1 MDKKYRCVISFDVR
15 RSTFDVRRWVVGA
28 GLLTAGCVESE
39 GTTRV
44 PTLLSGPD
52 ISLFAVAGD
61 GKGGDALTTP
71 SMSVTW
77 TKLTE
82 AERAQLKLEKGE
94 VESLEPTPRVDAAT
108 LRKEAL
114 VAKATTMGASEELW
128 LVLTLPDPE
137 DFASTLPGLDD
148 AQRQA
153 AIKARVSR
161 LTLAHDAAEVAL
173 KAVGARD
180 VQRMWLANQMTARVA
195 APHVPAIVTRL
206 NVKDV
211 GVVGTRAIDFF
222 FRWGGDRVRSE
233 QGFGS
238 FISAGYRGQGGG
250 WAGASTPVR
259 VGIVERPGI
268 ANWVSWYHPGLS
280 TGRLTNARLCTAA
293 IAPGGN
299 VLLPCQETPGDFTPL
314 YPAPTDGGADPSDT
328 HGTGIAGLV
337 AGSIEGSAAE
347 YPGNVTAQV
356 QRSGV
361 ASGAQMQ
368 YRSFDDTT
376 VGLIHALQEAVYMGA
391 DIVNMS
397 FGTGALCPPAGY
409 DEEGLNAVLRSTLDA
424 GLLLVGATGN
434 QDHAGACNI
443 AYPASQ
449 PEVLAVSGFDSQND
463 TQSLSQTKMGY
474 GHKGGLPIKNYW
486 TSTPRTRAGVDTL
499 AASHFLYGYGHP
511 LRNKYRWQQGASGA
525 AAVVSGGAAVFK
537 HGVRALYNV
546 NLTGKFLIPQFLVMS
561 DSFSWFNDTDPNTL
575 FRRVAPVWRGRLRCA
590 CPRRRSA
597 GLGVGVRA
605 PSRWR
610 WATSVSPRSR
620 KPSRI
625 IGTRSVGTARTQT
638 RSRTSTSQRG
648 RCAAASSRSFA
659 RRTTTTFATSFIRAL
674 STSQAAV
681 LCASRSLQ

>member
-1 MDKKYRCVISFDVR
+1 ME
-15 RSTFDVRRWVVGA
+15 A
-28 GLLTAGCVESE
+28 E

-44 PTLLSGPD
+44 PTLPPGRD

-82 AERAQLKLEKGE
+82 AERAQLMVEKGE
-94 VESLEPTPRVDAAT
+94 VDSLDPTPRVDVAT

-161 LTLAHDAAEVAL
+161 LTPAHDAAEVAL

-195 APHVPAIVTRL
+195 APHVPAILTRL

-211 GVVGTRAIDFF
+211 GVVGTTAIDFF
-222 FRWGGDRVRSE
+222 FRWAGDRIRSE

-314 YPAPTDGGADPSDT
+314 HPAPTDGGADPSDT
-328 HGTGIAGLV
+328 HGTAVTGLV
-337 AGSIEGSAAE
+337 AGSIEGVATE
-347 YPGNVTAQV
+347 YPGDTTAQV

-368 YRSFDDTT
+368 YRSYDDTT

-409 DEEGLNAVLRSTLDA
+409 DEEGLNAVLRSTFDA

-434 QDHAGACNI
+434 EGGHLGACNI

-499 AASHFLYGYGHP
+499 AASHFRYGYGHP
-511 LRNKYRWQQGASGA
+511 LRNKYRFQQGASGA

-561 DSFSWFNDTDPNTL
+561 DSFSFFNDTDPNTY
-575 FRRVAPVWRGRLRCA
+575 
-590 CPRRRSA
+590 RSA
-597 GLGVGVRA
+597 GLSPVSGGGRLRVRVPENSQFSGPWGWGSGSFTMA
-605 PSRWR
+605 LGDVRV
-610 WATSVSPRSR
+610 ATL
-620 KPSRI
+620 
-625 IGTRSVGTARTQT
+625 TQT
-638 RSRTSTSQRG
+638 FTHHRYAFSWYG
-648 RCAAASSRSFA
+648 E
-659 RRTTTTFATSFIRAL
+659 TTDAVSDIDVSAWKVCGGAESFIRAQNDYDL
-674 STSQAAV
+674 RNKLHTRAIDIPGGCSLRIKVSAV
-681 LCASRSLQ
+681 AIPVGETRTVYDAWLWHNEVTP